1 MPTSTKHWKLL
12 QEIIKTYRR
21 ALLSESLQPRHLV
34 TISKLG
40 QYYCRW
46 FKADFLKM
54 FISFTFSSGQICKES
69 FEQESEQWERDLLW
83 NESMTLALLMSIFQ
97 LLLLILVTFS
107 ASFPRDLC
115 LESISV
121 LPEPSPGFPVCEWVA
136 QLQFGLGMICSLI
149 FPEANLYFHFS
160 WC

>member
-1 MPTSTKHWKLL
+1 
-12 QEIIKTYRR
+12 
-21 ALLSESLQPRHLV
+21 
-34 TISKLG
+34 
-40 QYYCRW
+40 
-46 FKADFLKM
+46 M

-121 LPEPSPGFPVCEWVA
+121 LPEPSPGFPVCE
-136 QLQFGLGMICSLI
+136 
-149 FPEANLYFHFS
+149 
-160 WC
+160 